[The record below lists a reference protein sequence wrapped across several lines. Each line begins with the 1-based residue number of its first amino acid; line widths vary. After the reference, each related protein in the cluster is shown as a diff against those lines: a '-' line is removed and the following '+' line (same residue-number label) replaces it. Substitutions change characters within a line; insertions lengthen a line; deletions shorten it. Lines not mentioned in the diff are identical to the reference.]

1 MNSNKKENIEDELAE
16 LEAEL
21 NKEEEL
27 KLKEEQKRP
36 DLYPDIIEDK
46 YHSIERMVSLGVLE
60 KEKTLCNK
68 IIKYKKKM
76 NKEYYNWE
84 KKKKNIDKKLK
95 SILSLIENKSW
106 NINMYKEKIKEQKS
120 EEEKLLG
127 LIEKELNL
135 NENQK
140 EIIIERINER
150 INIIEGEL
158 NQNVEEEEEEKEIIS
173 DLEQL
178 EKEVS
183 ENIDLYP
190 NTVEDIY
197 HNIGKID
204 SLGVLEKE
212 KELCDKII
220 NYKKNKNEKYNIW
233 ESKKG
238 KIDEKI
244 GLITSLVQNG
254 TWDLNTYK
262 TKIGEEKDWEQK
274 LLELAKNDTSLNE
287 AQKQMIKGRI
297 IQRKKLI
304 EEELK
309 ENPEEDDE

>member
-1 MNSNKKENIEDELAE
+1 M
-16 LEAEL
+16 
-21 NKEEEL
+21 
-27 KLKEEQKRP
+27 
-36 DLYPDIIEDK
+36 
-46 YHSIERMVSLGVLE
+46 G
-60 KEKTLCNK
+60 
-68 IIKYKKKM
+68 
-76 NKEYYNWE
+76 

-120 EEEKLLG
+120 GEEKLLG

-158 NQNVEEEEEEKEIIS
+158 NQNVEDDEEEKETIP

-220 NYKKNKNEKYNIW
+220 NYKKNKNEEYNIW

-244 GLITSLVQNG
+244 SLITSLVQNG

-304 EEELK
+304 EGELR